1 MNELRQKAYIFG
13 TIFALSNKLQV
24 IGDEFDKNIT
34 TKQWLFIVSVTAFE
48 KPPMISE
55 LANFIGYSRQN
66 AKRIAVAL
74 QKSGYVKI
82 SKDKNDTRIL
92 RIELT
97 PKCIEYFKKRDRR
110 EIEFLEKIF
119 SGFDAKLIR
128 GLYKGINRL
137 DLNIK
142 EIIKLRESAVLEGD
156 SI

>member
-1 MNELRQKAYIFG
+1 MDELGQKAYIFG
-13 TIFALSNKLQV
+13 TIFTLSNKLQV
-24 IGDEFDKNIT
+24 IGDEFDENIT
-34 TKQWLFIVSVTAFE
+34 TKQWLFIVSVTTFE

-82 SKDKNDTRIL
+82 SKDENDTRIL

-97 PKCIEYFKKRDRR
+97 PKCIGYFKKRGGR

-119 SGFDAKLIR
+119 AGFDAGLTR
-128 GLYKGINRL
+128 NLYKGLSRL

-142 EIIKLRESAVLEGD
+142 EIMKLRGSTVQEGD
-156 SI
+156 LI